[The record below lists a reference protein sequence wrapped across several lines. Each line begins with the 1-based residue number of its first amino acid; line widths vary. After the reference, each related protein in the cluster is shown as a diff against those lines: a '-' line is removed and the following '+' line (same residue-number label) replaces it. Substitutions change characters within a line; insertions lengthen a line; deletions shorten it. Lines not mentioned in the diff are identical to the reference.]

1 MIAFYGIINIESK
14 KKEKKEGFLK
24 MINIRGVEVL
34 ETIKQNSGDSIFKL
48 IITLTLIFLFVNLL
62 GFVFGCFVEM
72 QKEGLIISFIMSL
85 VFIILLAL
93 IGCSQLERG
102 DTIQYKV
109 ILTDEVNIEEFLEE
123 FKIIQQEGKILTI
136 KPVNEGE

>member
-1 MIAFYGIINIESK
+1 
-14 KKEKKEGFLK
+14 

-85 VFIILLAL
+85 VFIIPLAL

-109 ILTDEVNIEEFLEE
+109 ILTDEVNIDEFLEE

>member
-1 MIAFYGIINIESK
+1 
-14 KKEKKEGFLK
+14 
-24 MINIRGVEVL
+24 
-34 ETIKQNSGDSIFKL
+34 
-48 IITLTLIFLFVNLL
+48 
-62 GFVFGCFVEM
+62 
-72 QKEGLIISFIMSL
+72 MSL
-85 VFIILLAL
+85 VFIIPLVL

>member
-1 MIAFYGIINIESK
+1 
-14 KKEKKEGFLK
+14 

-34 ETIKQNSGDSIFKL
+34 ETIKQSSGDNIAKL

-72 QKEGLIISFIMSL
+72 QKEGLIIGFIMSL
-85 VFIILLAL
+85 VFIIPLVL